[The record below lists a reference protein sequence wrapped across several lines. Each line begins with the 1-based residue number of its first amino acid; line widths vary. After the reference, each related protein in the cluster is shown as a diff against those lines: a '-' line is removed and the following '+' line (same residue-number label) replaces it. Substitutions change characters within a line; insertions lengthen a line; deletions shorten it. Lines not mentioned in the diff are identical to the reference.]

1 MLVVPVPESDSGAPL
16 QGVSGVEGPAK
27 DPVGRGTERDR
38 EGKDRWKIRD
48 LLADERCGRAV
59 LDFLYS
65 MDMGR
70 RGPVE
75 EDDAVSAV
83 SELEEQGV
91 AGGAGSGG
99 RGAGCWGDS
108 TVPPHATLHGVCR
121 TGLKGG
127 GVDSGPSFVFSF
139 VFHARSPFNFLVAPH
154 IFLGQ
159 AWTEGKG
166 ELATCRHCADSGLDT
181 DCIYPRHD
189 LIGRMR
195 VINKQKK
202 KILTLLSSNRGI
214 NPRMITTSDLMLKS
228 LHAEERGIA
237 FWGRG
242 LGSKDSPPAASR
254 GTIRR
259 KANDAPVA
267 NGLGPQNSA
276 GNRAPTP
283 GYPRRSATYQGI
295 MRGRFTLKARETRFT
310 ANSPAPI

>member
-1 MLVVPVPESDSGAPL
+1 
-16 QGVSGVEGPAK
+16 
-27 DPVGRGTERDR
+27 
-38 EGKDRWKIRD
+38 
-48 LLADERCGRAV
+48 
-59 LDFLYS
+59 
-65 MDMGR
+65 MGR

-99 RGAGCWGDS
+99 RGAGCCGDS
-108 TVPPHATLHGVCR
+108 TVPPNATLHGVCR

-154 IFLGQ
+154 IVLGQ
-159 AWTEGKG
+159 AWAEGKG

-237 FWGRG
+237 FWGARTRFQG
-242 LGSKDSPPAASR
+242 L
-254 GTIRR
+254 
-259 KANDAPVA
+259 
-267 NGLGPQNSA
+267 
-276 GNRAPTP
+276 
-283 GYPRRSATYQGI
+283 AT
-295 MRGRFTLKARETRFT
+295 GRFPRDYPQKSQRCSGGQWPRTSEFRWEQSSYSRISSEKCYLSRHYARKIYTKSKGNT
-310 ANSPAPI
+310 VHG